1 MEELNYIQCN
11 YCLVVHVYHVIT
23 LILYDHNYY
32 SVVMGE
38 VFHYYNKVGAV
49 AMKLL
54 LFLLELETRTMLR
67 LAL

>member
-1 MEELNYIQCN
+1 M
-11 YCLVVHVYHVIT
+11 VVHVYHVIT